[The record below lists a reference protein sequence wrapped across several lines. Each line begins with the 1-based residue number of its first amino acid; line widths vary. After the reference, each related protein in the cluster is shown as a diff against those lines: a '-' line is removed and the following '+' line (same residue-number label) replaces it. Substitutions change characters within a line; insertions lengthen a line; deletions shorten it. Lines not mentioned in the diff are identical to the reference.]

1 MHVLKVEPCKEP
13 VEIDI
18 EAGLESLQAQ
28 VGGYIEAV
36 YPYEDPVALVCNEEG
51 KLNGSSLNRALY
63 SEEGKLVD
71 ILAGDFLVVGLTEDS
86 FGSLT
91 PEQMQRYEQKFHQP
105 ETFVRMGKSIMALP
119 IPDKEVQRREAARKE
134 QPEQKAGKVIRFPKE
149 PAL

>member
-1 MHVLKVEPCKEP
+1 M
-13 VEIDI
+13 
-18 EAGLESLQAQ
+18 
-28 VGGYIEAV
+28 
-36 YPYEDPVALVCNEEG
+36 
-51 KLNGSSLNRALY
+51 
-63 SEEGKLVD
+63 
-71 ILAGDFLVVGLTEDS
+71 VGLTEDS

-134 QPEQKAGKVIRFPKE
+134 QPEKKAGKVIRFPKD